1 MPEQLKASAA
11 IMGAGLTNV
20 ALVTDGRYSGASHG
34 FIVGHVVPEAA
45 VGGPIA
51 VVRDGDVVTISAET
65 NTLSMD
71 VGEKEIAERLKSW
84 VPPKRVVN
92 RGVLAK
98 YQALVGDASHGA
110 MTDLF

>member
-1 MPEQLKASAA
+1 
-11 IMGAGLTNV
+11 MGAGLTNV

-34 FIVGHVVPEAA
+34 FIVGHVVPEAF

-51 VVRDGDVVTISAET
+51 LVQDGDIVTISAET

-71 VGEKEIAERLKSW
+71 VSDEEIERRRKLWKQPKSS
-84 VPPKRVVN
+84 VN

-98 YQALVGDASHGA
+98 YARLVGDASHGA